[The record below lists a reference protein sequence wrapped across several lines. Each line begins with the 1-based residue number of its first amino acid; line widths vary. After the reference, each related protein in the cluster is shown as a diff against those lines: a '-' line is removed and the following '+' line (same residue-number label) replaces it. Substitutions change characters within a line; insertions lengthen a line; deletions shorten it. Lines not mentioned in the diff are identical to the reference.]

1 MLKKLPDWSEAETKA
16 KLAEA
21 EAISQR
27 LQKNNKPATVAWTA
41 RQIEHLSKEV
51 ADYILDL
58 REAMRDLEA
67 RVAITEEKGM
77 RYCGIHD
84 KGQQYGRGDCVTA
97 KGALWFAEKDTRG
110 VPGSANSGFRLMHKS
125 VAARGNRNES

>member
-27 LQKNNKPATVAWTA
+27 LQKNNKFATVAWTA

-51 ADYILDL
+51 ADFILDL
-58 REAMRDLEA
+58 REAVRDLEA
-67 RVAITEEKGM
+67 KFEMLEDAQLKYQGVFTK
-77 RYCGIHD
+77 D
-84 KGQQYGRGDCVTA
+84 QQYNHNDLCTHRG
-97 KGALWFAEKDTRG
+97 GLWICKAATRSA
-110 VPGSANSGFRLMHKS
+110 PGTSSDWQLTHKTI
-125 VAARGNRNES
+125 AARGQKA